1 MEIRLKQ
8 SPMSDLL
15 AAFKNIVRTK
25 LVFHI
30 FQKNLFRNHIF
41 LKIIALFYGL
51 FHANQVITMNRY
63 LSTMES
69 TGNKK
74 IVIGNSAGSGG
85 TSYTAKNF
93 TRWLGKQSASYD
105 IELFSGSQSRRKAP
119 SKIVNSS
126 KRSECFVI
134 DSKIALICVF
144 LFQYREMKVN
154 LFTWNQF
161 DFSFHF
167 SNLLRGRKN
176 VNFVDYVA
184 RENCRYF
191 DWNEKVMFEAL
202 EKFKSAPSLE
212 MGTFEV
218 NFIGRLTF
226 QKGIDRFLRLA
237 NANTSIRFN
246 VYGDGPLLEYVR
258 RKKPANMHIHGFQN
272 EPFRN
277 ISTDDLVI
285 VPSRYF
291 EGVPLV
297 LLEAIYRNIRVVS
310 SGVGDL
316 SLVTS
321 MLHFQPGVDEDFFE
335 FSDSLIKKNVFSNN

>member
-8 SPMSDLL
+8 SPMFDLL
-15 AAFKNIVRTK
+15 VALKNIVRTY

-51 FHANQVITMNRY
+51 FHAKRVITMDRY

-69 TGNKK
+69 MGNKK
-74 IVIGNSAGSGG
+74 VVIGNSAGSGG

-93 TRWLGKQSASYD
+93 IHWLGKHSTSSE
-105 IELFSGSQSRRKAP
+105 IELYSESQTKRKVA
-119 SKIVNSS
+119 SKIKRSS

-134 DSKIALICVF
+134 DSKIALICVL

-154 LFTWNQF
+154 LFTWNHF

-167 SNLLRGRKN
+167 SNLLRDRKN
-176 VNFVDYVA
+176 VNLVDYLA
-184 RENCRYF
+184 RKNCKYF
-191 DWNEKVMFEAL
+191 DWNEEVMFETL
-202 EKFKSAPSLE
+202 EKFEPAPRQE
-212 MGTFEV
+212 IGTFEV
-218 NFIGRLTF
+218 HFIGRLTY

-258 RKKPANMHIHGFQN
+258 RKKSANMHIHGFQN

-297 LLEAIYRNIRVVS
+297 LLEAIYRNIKVVS

-316 SLVTS
+316 GLVTS
-321 MLHFQPGVDEDFFE
+321 ALHFQLGEGEDFFE
-335 FSDSLIKKNVFSNN
+335 SSDSFIKKNVFLKN